1 MGAVVSA
8 QPLRA
13 NCEDVQTELTI
24 LFVGSER
31 STWQHSFASLRR
43 VGAALAVVDRDL
55 FAMPADAIGAG
66 HVVQT
71 WLAGVVV
78 PDEDW
83 GMRPCS
89 VTPVAS
95 REARA
100 SMYDAVLS
108 PSFGPEELP
117 PREQFLAWTARDEL
131 EVLLATDPETGDT
144 LGCAVVALRQG
155 APQVALLAWLA
166 VRPGL
171 RGTGTGGALLDA
183 AIDLARDAGA
193 HLLLAEVEDPR
204 KHPASADHGNPWR
217 RLGFYARNDLALLD
231 LPYFLPPMAPGQ
243 ERVPD
248 MLMLA
253 SVLRDGAD
261 SPEVLR
267 PALVAFLRAF
277 VPRLDGDDPDHD
289 ALLAA
294 AAEVTAEPLADVLER
309 AGR

>member
-1 MGAVVSA
+1 M
-8 QPLRA
+8 
-13 NCEDVQTELTI
+13 
-24 LFVGSER
+24 
-31 STWQHSFASLRR
+31 
-43 VGAALAVVDRDL
+43 
-55 FAMPADAIGAG
+55 
-66 HVVQT
+66 
-71 WLAGVVV
+71 
-78 PDEDW
+78 
-83 GMRPCS
+83 
-89 VTPVAS
+89 
-95 REARA
+95 
-100 SMYDAVLS
+100 
-108 PSFGPEELP
+108 
-117 PREQFLAWTARDEL
+117 
-131 EVLLATDPETGDT
+131 LLATDRATDET

-155 APQVALLAWLA
+155 APEVALLAWLA

-171 RGTGTGGALLDA
+171 RRTGTGGALLDA
-183 AIDLARDAGA
+183 AIELARDAGA

-204 KHPASADHGNPWR
+204 KHPASADRGNPWR

-253 SVLRDGAD
+253 SVLRDGAE